1 MSRPP
6 PASPDFLGEHY
17 AYEVNMLRYADDR
30 LKAGLHQHDA
40 NAFIESFCLHARA
53 LADFFAGCP
62 RGQDLSADDYAPG
75 FRGTLEPKKKGKD
88 AALFERINRQIA
100 HLTLERGD
108 DKISYDDR
116 SYLRSALES
125 DHKRFLSLIDAKYRD
140 TVQRQLW

>member
-30 LKAGLHQHDA
+30 LKADLHQYEA

-53 LADFFAGCP
+53 LAAFFAGHATD
-62 RGQDLSADDYAPG
+62 QDLSVDDYARG
-75 FRGTLEPKKKGKD
+75 FRGTLDPAKSGKD
-88 AALFERINRQIA
+88 GALFIRINRQIA
-100 HLTLERGD
+100 HLTLERGK

-116 SYLRSALES
+116 NFLRSALEG
-125 DHKRFLSLIDAKYRD
+125 DHKRFLTLIDAKYRSA
-140 TVQRQLW
+140 VQRQLW